1 MTQMYH
7 QADANPSLL
16 QGKTVAVLGYGSQ
29 GRGQSLNLRDSG
41 VNVVIG
47 LRPGGASWKQ
57 AEEEGWQPVPF
68 AEAVR
73 DADVV
78 MVLIPDMAQA
88 DCYKEH
94 IEPNIKEGAMLM
106 FSHGLNVHYGMIE
119 PAANIDVTMVAPKGP
134 GYLVR
139 TEYEKGAGVPCLMA
153 VHQDATGYAHARAL
167 AYADAIGGTRG
178 GVLTTN
184 FKEETETDLFGEQ
197 AVLCGGAVAMVR
209 KGWETLVE
217 AGYQPELAYFECL
230 HELKLIVDLLYEG
243 GISRMHEFVSDTAA
257 YGALTRGD
265 RIVDDRAKE
274 TMKQV
279 LAEIQSG
286 EFTRQWVEEYKAGS
300 TNYRA
305 AQKAECEHPIEKVGA
320 ELRSRMSWLNRGE

>member
-16 QGKTVAVLGYGSQ
+16 EGKTIAVLGYGSQ

-41 VNVVIG
+41 ANVVIG
-47 LRPGGASWKQ
+47 LRPGGPSWQQ
-57 AEEEGWQPVPF
+57 AESEGWQPVPF
-68 AEAVR
+68 AEAVK
-73 DADVV
+73 DADIV
-78 MVLIPDMAQA
+78 MMLTPDMAQA
-88 DCYKEH
+88 QIYREH
-94 IEPNIKEGAMLM
+94 IEPNIKPGAMLM
-106 FSHGLNVHYGMIE
+106 FSHGFNILYDLIKPSAE
-119 PAANIDVTMVAPKGP
+119 IDVTMVAPKGP

-139 TEYEKGAGVPCLMA
+139 TEYERGAGVPCLMA
-153 VHQDATGYAHARAL
+153 VHQDATGSAHAKAL
-167 AYADAIGGTRG
+167 AYADAVGGTRG

-197 AVLCGGAVAMVR
+197 AVLCGGAIAMVR

-243 GISRMHEFVSDTAA
+243 GISRMHQFVSDTAS

-279 LAEIQSG
+279 LTEIQTGQFAREWIDEYQSG
-286 EFTRQWVEEYKAGS
+286 NADYHRRKTEECS
-300 TNYRA
+300 
-305 AQKAECEHPIEKVGA
+305 HPIEAVGA
-320 ELRSRMSWLNRGE
+320 DLRGRMSWLKRGE